1 MIGDRSTVYAAVSG
15 GPGWLQRLIKW
26 GSKSDVN
33 HAFFVLY
40 DEDFGGWMQVGA
52 DAEGWRETDAAPRLK
67 LPVCRLYAA
76 PAGID
81 LRVGL
86 KTMRETLGA
95 KYDIGGL
102 VGMAWVILMRR
113 FGRKVK
119 NPLQRGNKWFCNEIA
134 DVVCE
139 KSGWDLGLDEHS
151 TTPGDWEKALKSHGA
166 IGPVALADVIGAPTA
181 AAA

>member
-15 GPGWLQRLIKW
+15 GTGWLQRLIKW

-40 DEDFGGWMQVGA
+40 DQDFGGWVQLGA
-52 DAEGWRETDAAPRLK
+52 DEGGWVQSPAETRLK

-76 PAGID
+76 PPGID

-86 KTMRETLGA
+86 AAMRSVLGA

-102 VGMAWVILMRR
+102 VGMAWVVLMRR
-113 FGRKVK
+113 VGRKVK

-139 KSGWDLGLDEHS
+139 RSGWDLGLDEHS
-151 TTPGDWEKALKSHGA
+151 TTPGDWEKALRSHGA
-166 IGPVALADVIGAPTA
+166 IGPVDLAAVISTPTA
-181 AAA
+181 TAA